1 MNVIS
6 ISFDVVSV
14 SIGISGYQST
24 EKVFLDG
31 LNLEVSNG

>member
-6 ISFDVVSV
+6 ISFCVASV
-14 SIGISGYQST
+14 SIGLSGNQST
-24 EKVFLDG
+24 EKVFLDS